1 MAGLDYCSREG
12 MELYILQ
19 RVAPTL
25 ILLLDLV
32 GFNFMTHPQ
41 MTDLLNN
48 SQYPE
53 LTHQSFVSN
62 RSSES

>member
-32 GFNFMTHPQ
+32 ST
-41 MTDLLNN
+41 L
-48 SQYPE
+48 
-53 LTHQSFVSN
+53 
-62 RSSES
+62 